1 MTPQCGPG
9 LLGVVGSTFF
19 NIRNKE
25 YKNMAERIEAYERRF
40 GYLAIQK
47 GFVNAQQL
55 VDALDTQISEEVRK
69 RKHRPI
75 GQILIDLN
83 YMTLKQIEEVLAE
96 QIKE

>member
-1 MTPQCGPG
+1 
-9 LLGVVGSTFF
+9 
-19 NIRNKE
+19 
-25 YKNMAERIEAYERRF
+25 MAERIEAYERRF

-47 GFVNAQQL
+47 GFVNSQQL